1 MSRADI
7 SDKLVHFHGPYDK
20 FRTMRNI
27 HRWAFFFIA
36 IGIALW
42 MSGVSPQLGII
53 IFVIGLV
60 GLVIAWVIRWF
71 AIRCYTANP
80 QWLPFSCH
88 ILMDSGLL
96 LARF

>member
-7 SDKLVHFHGPYDK
+7 SDKLVHFTGPYDK
-20 FRTMRNI
+20 LGTMRNI

-53 IFVIGLV
+53 IFAIGLV
-60 GLVIAWVIRWF
+60 GLVIAWVIR
-71 AIRCYTANP
+71 
-80 QWLPFSCH
+80 
-88 ILMDSGLL
+88 
-96 LARF
+96 